1 MTKNRD
7 RAKKKPGSLGTIYF
21 AQIRNADA
29 FVKIGH
35 TRNVQDRIPDGF
47 FTDNPYPIDFL
58 ATPLG
63 FRWEEFEIHRLLMK
77 TGCHVRGEWY
87 KPEAIV
93 LDLAVDARNA
103 DRSMDRVVLTPLR
116 RRLEWGS

>member
-1 MTKNRD
+1 MNR
-7 RAKKKPGSLGTIYF
+7 RGSLGTIYF

-35 TRNVQDRIPDGF
+35 TCNVAERIPDGF

-58 ATPLG
+58 ATPSG
-63 FRWEEFEIHRLLMK
+63 YRWEEFEIHRLLTK
-77 TGCHVRGEWY
+77 AGCHVRGEWY
-87 KPEAIV
+87 KPEALV
-93 LDLAVDARNA
+93 LDLASDAKKA
-103 DRSMDRVVLTPLR
+103 ERSIDEVVLAPLR